1 MTKAIQLG
9 IALLALHVID
19 DSFIQPNPGTSAS
32 EHLAGGLVP
41 LVLLAL
47 AAWGLPRLRG
57 AAQGA
62 LSLAL
67 GIGGIASGIEGV
79 HAAQTVGLSGDDFTG
94 VLALLAGVVLLGAGA
109 ATLWRTRSTAGSLPR
124 RAGRRAGYG
133 IAGVIATWFLIAP
146 MGLGYVYSHVS
157 RTEVPAPRLGAT
169 HENVSFETSD
179 GLKLR
184 GWYVPSRN
192 GAAVI
197 AFPGRKGPQRQARML
212 IRHGYGVL
220 LFDRRGEGV
229 SEGDPN
235 SLGWGGA
242 KDVDAAVAFLRGRP
256 DVRDGRIGGIGL
268 SVGGEMMLEAA
279 ASNHGL
285 KAVVSEGAGARS
297 IREEMDLIHG
307 AEKILAGT
315 QYGAM
320 QAAIT
325 VFSNSTPPEHLADLV
340 PRISPRPLMLIQA
353 PNSPN
358 GEQLNDLYY
367 REAREPKISWAIPES
382 GHTGGI
388 EARPREYERRV
399 VGFFDAAL
407 TR

>member
-1 MTKAIQLG
+1 MTKVIQLG

-19 DSFIQPNPGTSAS
+19 DSFIQPNPGTSAGG
-32 EHLAGGLVP
+32 HLVSGLVP

-47 AAWGLPRLRG
+47 AAWGLPRMRG
-57 AAQGA
+57 AWQGA
-62 LSLAL
+62 VSLVL
-67 GIGGIASGIEGV
+67 GIGGIAGGIEAL
-79 HAAQTVGLSGDDFTG
+79 HAAETVGLSGDDFTG
-94 VLALLAGVVLLGAGA
+94 MLALAAGAGLLALGA
-109 ATLWRTRSTAGSLPR
+109 ATLWTTRHREGSVLRRVAYGVGGLLAG
-124 RAGRRAGYG
+124 
-133 IAGVIATWFLIAP
+133 WFLVAP

-157 RTEVPAPRLGAT
+157 RTEVPAPRLGAA
-169 HENVSFETSD
+169 HEDVSFRTSD
-179 GLKLR
+179 GLTLH

-220 LFDRRGEGV
+220 LFDRRGEGI
-229 SEGDPN
+229 SDGDPN

-242 KDVDAAVAFLRGRP
+242 KDVDAAVAFLRHRP
-256 DVRDGRIGGIGL
+256 DVHDGRIGGVGL

-297 IREEMDLIHG
+297 IREELDLIHG

-325 VFSNSTPPEHLADLV
+325 VFSNSTPPEHLAELV
-340 PRISPRPLMLIQA
+340 PRIAPRPLMLIQA

-358 GEQLNDLYY
+358 GERLNDLYY
-367 REAREPKISWAIPES
+367 RAAREPKTSWAIPES
-382 GHTGGI
+382 RHTGGI

>member
-19 DSFIQPNPGTSAS
+19 DSFIQPNPGTSAAD
-32 EHLAGGLVP
+32 HLAGGLVP
-41 LVLLAL
+41 LVVLAL

-57 AAQGA
+57 AAQGTV
-62 LSLAL
+62 SLVL
-67 GIGGIASGIEGV
+67 GIGGIAAGVEAV

-94 VLALLAGVVLLGAGA
+94 VLAFAAGAGLLGLGA
-109 ATLWRTRSTAGSLPR
+109 ATLWITRDRDGSPLR
-124 RAGRRAGYG
+124 RAAYG
-133 IAGVIATWFLIAP
+133 VGGLLAAWFFVVP

-157 RTEVPAPRLGAT
+157 RTEVPAPRLGAA
-169 HENVSFETSD
+169 HQDVSFRTSD
-179 GLKLR
+179 GLTLH

-229 SEGDPN
+229 SDGDPN
-235 SLGWGGA
+235 AMGWGGA
-242 KDVDAAVAFLRGRP
+242 KDVDAAVAFLRRRP
-256 DVRDGRIGGIGL
+256 DVRNGRIGGIGL

-297 IREEMDLIHG
+297 IREELDLIHG
-307 AEKILAGT
+307 AEKVLGGT

-358 GEQLNDLYY
+358 GERLNDLYY
-367 REAREPKISWAIPES
+367 RAAREPKISWAIPES
-382 GHTGGI
+382 RHTGGI